1 MLDLRSADKFA
12 AGHIPRAMNL
22 PAANL
27 EKYQEANWPSFK
39 GAPIV
44 FYSDNKAEIDKALEL
59 MRDFGLSKATYF
71 DGGLERWQ
79 KLGNPVEAG
88 AKPAPA
94 NLTFVRKLAPQ
105 DVTIED
111 FNKAL
116 QNPDIV
122 ILDVRNDVERKTG
135 SFKGSL
141 HIPSEQIATRYKE
154 VPKDKLVIVHCATG
168 IRSGIA
174 FETLRAKGVTNV
186 KVLNANVVFEGD
198 KAKITE

>member
-44 FYSDNKAEIDKALEL
+44 FYSDSQADLDKALEL
-59 MRDFGLSKATYF
+59 MRDYGLSKATYF

-79 KLGNPVEAG
+79 KLGYPVEAG

-105 DVTIED
+105 DVTIAD
-111 FNKAL
+111 FYKAL
-116 QNPDIV
+116 ENPDII
-122 ILDVRNDVERKTG
+122 ILDVRNDAERKTG

-141 HIPSEQIATRYKE
+141 HIPSEQAAMRYKE
-154 VPKDKLVIVHCATG
+154 VPKDKTVIIHCATG

-174 FETLRAKGVTNV
+174 YETLKAKGLTNL
-186 KVLNANVVFEGD
+186 KVLNANVAFDGD
-198 KAKITE
+198 KVKITE